1 MPETPNNTVT
11 AFLVGSLDRG
21 TVYLNEEDAV
31 SNTIR
36 YGNGD
41 YRTVLIFIGE
51 TREAFE
57 Y

>member
-1 MPETPNNTVT
+1 MPETPNNLVT
-11 AFLVGSLDRG
+11 AFLVGTLDRG
-21 TVYLNEEDAV
+21 TVYMDEEDAV
-31 SNTIR
+31 SNAFR